1 MFNKAKMNMDHT
13 KITFTLTTEYIEL
26 YKLLKL
32 EGLVSSGAEAKMLIA
47 DGHVRVNNET
57 ELRKRKKIIIGDI
70 IEFDAQTISVHSPA

>member
-1 MFNKAKMNMDHT
+1 MNMDHT